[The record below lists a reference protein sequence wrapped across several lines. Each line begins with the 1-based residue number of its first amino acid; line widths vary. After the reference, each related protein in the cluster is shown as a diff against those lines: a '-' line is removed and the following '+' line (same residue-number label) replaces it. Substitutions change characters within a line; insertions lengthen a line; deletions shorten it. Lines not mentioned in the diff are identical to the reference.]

1 MTTSDDLLVAA
12 DASVDPGR
20 WGAVFDEL
28 MTRIGARFG
37 RVEPRRRARAFVLGL
52 LAELPRKN
60 CWTIAKQ
67 CGDAT
72 PDGMQHLLAR
82 ARWDADGVRD
92 DLRSY
97 VTGHLGDRDAMLVVD
112 ETGDLKKGTASVGV
126 QRQYTG
132 TAGRAENCQV
142 GVFLTYASA
151 AGHALIDRE
160 LYLPK
165 SWTAGPARCAA
176 AGIPDGTVFATKPKL
191 ARVMIARVLDART
204 PASWVAG
211 DEVYGTDPGL
221 RADLERRQVGY
232 VLAVATTHQVATGA
246 GGCQAG
252 TIAGRL
258 PCCAWQQHSAGQ
270 GAKGHRYYDW
280 AWVSIGPHRP
290 GHRWLLIRRNRRTRE
305 LAFYRC
311 YSPRHVPLATLVK
324 VAGRRWTT
332 EENFQASKQL
342 TGLDEHQVRRRTSWY
357 RWITLAMH
365 RWCCRTLVAKFSDS
379 APLHVPRCVTFG
391 PGDSWLPLVPFV
403 RCEDKGVGSNSA
415 WRQESACST
424 RPSALSGRAGKIV
437 RPSFDRRLRRN

>member
-1 MTTSDDLLVAA
+1 
-12 DASVDPGR
+12 
-20 WGAVFDEL
+20 
-28 MTRIGARFG
+28 
-37 RVEPRRRARAFVLGL
+37 
-52 LAELPRKN
+52 
-60 CWTIAKQ
+60 
-67 CGDAT
+67 
-72 PDGMQHLLAR
+72 
-82 ARWDADGVRD
+82 
-92 DLRSY
+92 
-97 VTGHLGDRDAMLVVD
+97 MLVVD
-112 ETGDLKKGTASVGV
+112 QTGDLKKGTASAGV

-142 GVFLTYASA
+142 AVFLTYASA

-165 SWTAGPARCAA
+165 SWTADPARCAA

-191 ARVMIARVLDART
+191 ARVMIARALDAGT

-232 VLAVATTHQVATGA
+232 VLAVATIHQVATGA
-246 GGCQAG
+246 GACQAG

-258 PCCAWQQHSAGQ
+258 PRCAWQQYSAGQ

-280 AWVSIGPHRP
+280 AWVSIDARRP
-290 GHRWLLIRRNRRTRE
+290 GHRWLLIRRNQRTRE

-342 TGLDEHQVRRRTSWY
+342 TGLDEHQVRRWTSWY
-357 RWITLAMH
+357 R
-365 RWCCRTLVAKFSDS
+365 
-379 APLHVPRCVTFG
+379 
-391 PGDSWLPLVPFV
+391 
-403 RCEDKGVGSNSA
+403 
-415 WRQESACST
+415 
-424 RPSALSGRAGKIV
+424 
-437 RPSFDRRLRRN
+437 